1 MKNYTLL
8 FAVVLILSSCAKKN
22 SDQSDQLS
30 EEVEVYENYPAE
42 GFDVEGSDP
51 LAIVLAD
58 KAMEA
63 MGGRK
68 AWDETRYLSWNF
80 FNARTLVW
88 DKWKGDVRIDFL
100 KEDLKIIVNIHD
112 LKGKVMKGG
121 QELTNTD
128 SLTKYLTKGK
138 DVWINDSYWL
148 VMPFN
153 LKDSGVTLSYLK
165 EDTTLT
171 GKQAHILEL
180 VFKDVGVTPENYY
193 EVWIDPETNLV
204 CQWAFYRTHAEPEAN
219 FVLPWEDYKQ
229 YGKILL
235 SGNRGKR
242 EVTDIKVLESI
253 PENTFTT
260 FETVV
265 L

>member
-1 MKNYTLL
+1 MKNLTLI
-8 FAVVLILSSCAKKN
+8 FAILLILSSCAKKD
-22 SDQSDQLS
+22 SDQSNQIS
-30 EEVEVYENYPAE
+30 EEEVYENYPAE
-42 GFDVEGSDP
+42 GFDTEGSDP
-51 LAIVLAD
+51 LAIVIAD

-68 AWDETRYLSWNF
+68 SWDNTRYISWNF
-80 FNARTLVW
+80 FNARTLLW
-88 DKWKGDVRIDFL
+88 DKWKGNVRIDFL

-112 LKGKVMKGG
+112 LTGKVLKDGKEM
-121 QELTNTD
+121 TNSD
-128 SLTKYLTKGK
+128 SLSKYLTKGK

-148 VMPFN
+148 VMPFK
-153 LKDSGVTLSYLK
+153 LKDTGVTLSYLK
-165 EDTTLT
+165 EDTTLA
-171 GKQAHILEL
+171 GKQAHVLEL
-180 VFKDVGVTPENYY
+180 IFKDVGVTPENYY

-229 YGKILL
+229 YGNILL

-242 EVTDIKVLESI
+242 KLTDIKVLESI

-260 FETVV
+260 FEPIV